1 MNNYLVRPY
10 TTPDW
15 AYLAPL
21 LETWSFKPG
30 TNERPPSE
38 SALVC
43 ERIREAIGNDG
54 GAWVVVQQNHVR
66 GFACFRK
73 LPWDSEQLRMSAAR
87 IDYLLAGGSYSEQRA
102 SKEMLLEELLVE
114 AQDLGV
120 WHLSIRVNSSD
131 LSTLHVLEEAG
142 FITVDGILTFA
153 LELKDHRCPE
163 RVHDFVI
170 RLATPDDALQAAA
183 LARTAYIYDRF
194 HLDPFIDR
202 ERADE
207 LHANWLRNSCS
218 GKAADAVLIAEDQS
232 GLMGF
237 VTCKLS
243 GGDDKNSER
252 TGTIVLVASAERA
265 RGCGVA
271 YELTMAALEWF
282 RAKGCLTVEVG
293 TQLSNIPASR
303 LYQKCGF
310 RLKATSISLRRLL

>member
-15 AYLAPL
+15 THLAPL

-30 TNERPPSE
+30 SNERPSE
-38 SALVC
+38 NGLVC
-43 ERIREAIGNDG
+43 ERIREALGNDG

-66 GFACFRK
+66 GFACLRK
-73 LPWDSEQLRMSAAR
+73 LPWDSEQLCMSAAR
-87 IDYLLAGGSYSEQRA
+87 IDYLVATGSYCEQRA

-120 WHLSIRVNSSD
+120 WHLSVRVNSSD

-153 LELKDHRCPE
+153 LELKDHSCPE
-163 RVHDFVI
+163 RLHDFGI
-170 RLATPDDALQAAA
+170 RLAISDDAPQAAA
-183 LARTAYIYDRF
+183 LARTAYVYDRF
-194 HLDPFIDR
+194 HSDPFIDR

-207 LHANWLRNSCS
+207 LHANWLRNSCA
-218 GKAADAVLIAEDQS
+218 GTAADAVLIAEDQS
-232 GLMGF
+232 GLLGF
-237 VTCKLS
+237 VTCNLS
-243 GGDDKNSER
+243 GGDDKNCVR
-252 TGTIVLVASAERA
+252 TGTIALVASAESA
-265 RGCGVA
+265 RGHGVA

-282 RAKGCLTVEVG
+282 RGKDCQIVEVG